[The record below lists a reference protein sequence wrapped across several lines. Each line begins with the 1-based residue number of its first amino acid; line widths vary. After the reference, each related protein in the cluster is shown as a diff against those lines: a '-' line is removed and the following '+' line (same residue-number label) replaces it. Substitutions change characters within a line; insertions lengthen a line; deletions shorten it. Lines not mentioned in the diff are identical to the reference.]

1 MILWEHSNFQ
11 SSCVTKLKTYTTV
24 LGIHDGHDSGAAIV
38 QNGKIIAAISE
49 ERLRNIKRYAGIPS
63 LSIKEVLKISKLDP
77 SQIDLIAISGIMDV
91 TKPTQDSEYP
101 IYAHLYFNWN
111 SITSRPKTAPSFVSY
126 NHRFRK
132 IDGIKKIL
140 DESGIESKEVV
151 FVEHHLAHAASAYYS
166 SPWRLDENVLL
177 FTADAAGDGLSSTIS
192 TAINGEINRI
202 KNSESTYYN
211 SLGYCFY
218 GEITSYLGMR
228 EDEHEYKV
236 MGLAPYGKSEYCIEK
251 IKKIIDIDELN
262 PLKFKNKFNSF
273 KPSFQTK
280 LQKLLQGQ
288 RFDNI
293 AAATQEWFE
302 SLIARWIKNGIKET
316 GIQKIACSG
325 GCFLNVKA
333 NKKILALP
341 EVEDAFFCPAAG
353 DEGLAVGAALV
364 GYFEMTT
371 LSGKKPE
378 KVPISSIYFGT
389 SFSNEEIESSLK
401 KHNLLENA
409 QFVDDIDGEIGELIS
424 KPDTIVARFS
434 GAMEWGPRGLGNR
447 SILAD
452 PSNPNI
458 VRKIN
463 KAIKMRDFWMPF
475 GPSILSSRMDE
486 YLIDAEIA
494 PYMILAF
501 DTTEKRN
508 DLAAAIHPYDL
519 TCRPQTV
526 NSEYN
531 KNYETVLKSF
541 ESKTGIGG
549 ILNTSFN
556 LHGFPI
562 VYSPDIAINTF
573 KNSKLDVLSLG
584 NYLIKK

>member
-1 MILWEHSNFQ
+1 M
-11 SSCVTKLKTYTTV
+11 
-24 LGIHDGHDSGAAIV
+24 
-38 QNGKIIAAISE
+38 
-49 ERLRNIKRYAGIPS
+49 
-63 LSIKEVLKISKLDP
+63 
-77 SQIDLIAISGIMDV
+77 
-91 TKPTQDSEYP
+91 
-101 IYAHLYFNWN
+101 
-111 SITSRPKTAPSFVSY
+111 
-126 NHRFRK
+126 
-132 IDGIKKIL
+132 
-140 DESGIESKEVV
+140 
-151 FVEHHLAHAASAYYS
+151 
-166 SPWRLDENVLL
+166 
-177 FTADAAGDGLSSTIS
+177 
-192 TAINGEINRI
+192 
-202 KNSESTYYN
+202 
-211 SLGYCFY
+211 
-218 GEITSYLGMR
+218 
-228 EDEHEYKV
+228 
-236 MGLAPYGKSEYCIEK
+236 
-251 IKKIIDIDELN
+251 
-262 PLKFKNKFNSF
+262 
-273 KPSFQTK
+273 
-280 LQKLLQGQ
+280 
-288 RFDNI
+288 
-293 AAATQEWFE
+293 
-302 SLIARWIKNGIKET
+302 
-316 GIQKIACSG
+316 
-325 GCFLNVKA
+325 
-333 NKKILALP
+333 P